1 MSFYHG
7 NRDYCSEMND
17 DGLMLDESMC
27 TAINSKKDLSV
38 MPQLSWSM
46 RIFQTFCI
54 FSITFI
60 SQCARVDAAA
70 SVVNEKVCIENGFD
84 SSVLTCTSC
93 DQIKNVVGDEELESE
108 CRSCCQEDVVDV
120 KYEQAILEIDK
131 RFLKGLTELADVVK
145 MKKKLNLDVKYQFGA
160 RPMLHMYKEEGNDV
174 ADESLAVHS
183 WSKDTFKEYL
193 RAHLTPS

>member
-1 MSFYHG
+1 MPQSFWSASI
-7 NRDYCSEMND
+7 C
-17 DGLMLDESMC
+17 LVIF
-27 TAINSKKDLSV
+27 TLSV
-38 MPQLSWSM
+38 
-46 RIFQTFCI
+46 
-54 FSITFI
+54 FSLT
-60 SQCARVDAAA
+60 SQFARVDAAI

-93 DQIKNVVGDEELESE
+93 DQLKNVVGDEDLESE
-108 CRSCCQEDVVDV
+108 CRSCCQEDAVDV
-120 KYEQAILEIDK
+120 KYEQAILEVDK
-131 RFLKGLTELADVVK
+131 RFLKGLTELAEVVK

-193 RAHLTPS
+193 EAHLVPS